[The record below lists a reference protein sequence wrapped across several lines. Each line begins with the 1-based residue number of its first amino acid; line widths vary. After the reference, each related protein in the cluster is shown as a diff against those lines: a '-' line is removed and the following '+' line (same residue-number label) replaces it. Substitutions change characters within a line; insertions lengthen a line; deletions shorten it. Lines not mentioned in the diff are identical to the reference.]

1 MHITKQNKKKNTRI
15 RIHTHL
21 THTSYRYN
29 LRNRFMLLDLQCN
42 VFIRSAEKIASRNQN
57 VLNRLRSDIQ
67 SEKDRIREQQRDLNT
82 LKRQICGDIE
92 REFGGDISSLSDP
105 VSSLIRGMRK
115 FSECPVNE
123 KFARKLGDG
132 YCEHIWGAYRSFKTS
147 RLRRGDKVYLFSSFG
162 KTEFNSQGVRAAFS
176 RQEIDNPVSVRAQCS
191 SAKRENLW

>member
-1 MHITKQNKKKNTRI
+1 
-15 RIHTHL
+15 
-21 THTSYRYN
+21 
-29 LRNRFMLLDLQCN
+29 MLLDLQCN

-92 REFGGDISSLSDP
+92 REFGGNISSLSDP

-123 KFARKLGDG
+123 NLARKLGDG

-162 KTEFNSQGVRAAFS
+162 KTEFNSQGVRVAFS
-176 RQEIDNPVSVRAQCS
+176 RQEIDNPVRIVMCCINVVSLAHTKDPSNPGKKIISTSNTGTEQCVG
-191 SAKRENLW
+191 

>member
-1 MHITKQNKKKNTRI
+1 MENLSSSQSSESATKE
-15 RIHTHL
+15 
-21 THTSYRYN
+21 YN

-92 REFGGDISSLSDP
+92 REFGGNISSLSDP

-123 KFARKLGDG
+123 NLARKLGDG

-162 KTEFNSQGVRAAFS
+162 KTEFNSQGVRVAFS
-176 RQEIDNPVSVRAQCS
+176 RQEIDNPVRIVMCCINVVSLAHTKDPS
-191 SAKRENLW
+191 NPGKK